1 MPMARRSSRRH
12 GTLPPEFAAWIAIRS
27 RDPANEVWCSF
38 VDFYLDVGPRPSWR
52 HLVVRDDPAGGFE
65 PGNAPRVVNNCAF
78 TQDADFLVGDLV
90 SLCRRPEQARI
101 QAGSSRAQS
110 ADSSA

>member
-12 GTLPPEFAAWIAIRS
+12 GTLPPEFAAWSAIRS

-65 PGNAPRVVNNCAF
+65 PGNARWQIGPRY
-78 TQDADFLVGDLV
+78 
-90 SLCRRPEQARI
+90 RRRRSTART
-101 QAGSSRAQS
+101 R
-110 ADSSA
+110 